1 MSTDK
6 ISYHKAAGELLKK
19 YYESNT
25 VNSILY
31 TYRFLS
37 RLASEAKEI
46 SKEMS
51 LKHMDYQ
58 NVMVATW
65 FRYAGFSD
73 VSTGW
78 TTSMKTLLTDYF
90 HETNYPADQRII
102 VENAIDKV
110 ANNTYSASSVEE
122 IISDSVNSML
132 ADHNFLEFVILIR
145 DELNRI
151 NSSDHTELY
160 YLQYF
165 VSLFVKIRYYTPY
178 ADEKYSLLKQ
188 KNFELV
194 EKRISK
200 LEDEQRK
207 EDKIKIKTTGTLMLT
222 NEETE
227 DLFKIAFRNYNHLI
241 SVADTK
247 ASLLIRVNAI
257 IISIMIAFVIGKIG
271 KSLFILWPTII
282 LLSVCMVTILLAILA
297 SRPQN
302 NSFLADQKSHSYQ
315 QFFFGSFDM
324 VDPAFLHEQWENY
337 FKQLVD
343 LFNKPKEIV
352 YMEYYKESFN
362 VRKVLSKKFNYL
374 SLAYW
379 VFLLGLLVS
388 VIAFVVGIYKNR

>member
-1 MSTDK
+1 LLFSKTD
-6 ISYHKAAGELLKK
+6 
-19 YYESNT
+19 
-25 VNSILY
+25 
-31 TYRFLS
+31 
-37 RLASEAKEI
+37 
-46 SKEMS
+46 
-51 LKHMDYQ
+51 
-58 NVMVATW
+58 
-65 FRYAGFSD
+65 
-73 VSTGW
+73 
-78 TTSMKTLLTDYF
+78 
-90 HETNYPADQRII
+90 
-102 VENAIDKV
+102 
-110 ANNTYSASSVEE
+110 
-122 IISDSVNSML
+122 
-132 ADHNFLEFVILIR
+132 
-145 DELNRI
+145 
-151 NSSDHTELY
+151 
-160 YLQYF
+160 
-165 VSLFVKIRYYTPY
+165 YYTPY